1 MKRITVLMF
10 MLIAFISCNSNN
22 EKHDDAKA
30 IADLE
35 HKVLTD
41 AKSINPSTADSLV
54 SMYKQFAEA
63 YPQDTL
69 SPAYLYRAADILAN
83 RKECLPAIDLLDKIE
98 EKYPQSDYAPQASF
112 LKGVIF
118 QDVCLNK
125 EKAAESFNAFIA
137 KYPNSP
143 LVNDAKGL
151 LILSQTKDELE
162 LIHQWEEK
170 AKEN

>member
-41 AKSINPSTADSLV
+41 AKSIDPSTADSLV
-54 SMYKQFAEA
+54 VLYKQYADK
-63 YPQDTL
+63 YPEDTL
-69 SPAYLYRAADILAN
+69 SVAYLYRAADVLAN
-83 RKECLPAIDLLDKIE
+83 RKECLPAVDLLDKIE

-125 EKAAESFNAFIA
+125 EKAAESFNTFIA

-151 LILSQTKDELE
+151 LILNQAKDELD
-162 LIHQWEEK
+162 LIRQWEAK
-170 AKEN
+170 ANEN